1 MRLLFYIFFFSHFA
15 LGAQNWL
22 AQDESIFFPPQLASK
37 ITSIR
42 AYPNT
47 WWNFFILDYSEL
59 PRALDEASLACQ
71 ILKNNPSVKRAECL
85 DDISGFRKIVE
96 SWAVHLPN
104 RTTLK
109 NPTIELNSTL
119 AKLSLPM
126 PRDMFD
132 LVRRDPFNSIQELKT
147 IAELRSLLKLQ
158 RHNGFL
164 IDTKARKIVIPVL
177 PTAPPQQ
184 LEFVTRTLKALNN
197 DKTDLIWGAIGP
209 HASGEENKTQIIAD
223 LNKVSLVSLIG
234 LLFFTAIVTLL
245 GFRKIAF
252 IVPPIFAGI
261 FLGAITTILF
271 FGNIHGLVLSFGS
284 AIIGL
289 SDDYGLH
296 AFFHK
301 NSNKG
306 WQSSSMG
313 LLTTLICLFVLSFS
327 EIPLLRQLMVFSICG
342 FIYTFLIFYF
352 LHYIFPNWHSEK
364 TIDFVFPISP
374 LGALIPALLLIFAA
388 FGAIY
393 LRPSLELNQ
402 FNFQGTHTKHLYQWF
417 TKSGTHSP
425 PLFLEDEFTT
435 TENIINT
442 SNNYCQWAAKTHI
455 AVETI
460 RNYVPT
466 LSGQQ
471 QNLATWKAA
480 VCSPT
485 TRSFMKQPRY
495 NVFLE
500 YFNSI
505 SCDKLTPIDLSQGSI
520 PQYAHHLSAN
530 NKWLTIWLPKNNS
543 EAATISSSF
552 PKATKLGDLVN
563 SFPKILS
570 KELAVMFPVSVALIF
585 FILLLYYRSISY
597 SLLTFIPFLG
607 GIGLN
612 SVMALIFNFSF
623 SFVNVIG
630 LIMLLGLSID
640 YGIYIVD
647 CFIENKL
654 SSSTNQKT
662 TENQT
667 TSSILFAASTT
678 LAGFIPLL
686 FCFHPVMLQLG
697 QTLLFGILGT
707 VGTAFFAIPLLI
719 RKLIK

>member
-22 AQDESIFFPPQLASK
+22 AKDESIFFPPHLASK
-37 ITSIR
+37 ITSIK

-71 ILKNNPSVKRAECL
+71 ILKNNPSVKRAECI
-85 DDISGFRKIVE
+85 DDISGFREIVE

-147 IAELRSLLKLQ
+147 IAESRSPLKLQ
-158 RHNGFL
+158 RSNGFL
-164 IDTKARKIVIPVL
+164 IDTEARKIVIPVL
-177 PTAPPQQ
+177 AVAPPQQ
-184 LEFVTRTLKALNN
+184 VEFVNTTLNSLNK
-197 DKTDLIWGAIGP
+197 DKPDLIWGAIGP
-209 HASGEENKTQIIAD
+209 HASGEENKIQIIED
-223 LNKVSLVSLIG
+223 LNRVSWVSLIG
-234 LLFFTAIVTLL
+234 LIFFTALLTLF
-245 GFRKIAF
+245 GFRKIAV
-252 IVPPIFAGI
+252 IIPPIFAGT
-261 FLGAITTILF
+261 FLGAITTILIF
-271 FGNIHGLVLSFGS
+271 DNIHGLVLSFGS

-296 AFFHK
+296 AFFHR
-301 NSNKG
+301 NSNKA

-352 LHYIFPNWHSEK
+352 LRYIWPNWHSEK
-364 TIDFVFPISP
+364 TINFAFPITP
-374 LGALIPALLLIFAA
+374 FGALIPALLLIFAV

-402 FNFQGTHTKHLYQWF
+402 FNFQGPHTKQLYQWF

-425 PLFLEDEFTT
+425 PLFLEDKFTT

-442 SNNYCQWAAKTHI
+442 SNNYYQWAAKTHI
-455 AVETI
+455 AIETI

-466 LSGQQ
+466 MSEQQ

-480 VCSPT
+480 VCPPT
-485 TRSFMKQPRY
+485 TRSFFKLPRFS
-495 NVFLE
+495 VFSE
-500 YFNSI
+500 YFNNI
-505 SCDKLTPIDLSQGSI
+505 SCDKLTPISLSQGSV
-520 PQYAHHLSAN
+520 PPYANHLSAN

-552 PKATKLGDLVN
+552 PEATKLGDLVN
-563 SFPKILS
+563 NFPRILS
-570 KELAVMFPVSVALIF
+570 KELAVMFPVSLALIF
-585 FILLLYYRSISY
+585 LILLLYYRSISY

-607 GIGLN
+607 GMGLN
-612 SVMALIFNFSF
+612 SLMAILFNFSF
-623 SFVNVIG
+623 SFVSVVG

-686 FCFHPVMLQLG
+686 FCSHPVMLHLG

-707 VGTAFFAIPLLI
+707 VGTAFLAVPLLI
-719 RKLIK
+719 GKLIR